1 MAKPKRDRTP
11 ASLVLDLVM
20 LVLIS
25 VNIALLLFEWLFLSE
40 VVQQALARHVPAFY
54 QFYDENIHAHFL
66 WIDLAFIAVFVIDL
80 VGEWTAAVVRKTYRR
95 WYYYPFVHWYDVLG
109 CIPVGSFRFLRLLR
123 VFSLLFKMQKLRVV
137 DLRKT
142 ALYRVL
148 DRYRDI
154 AAEEVS
160 DRVVVKILD
169 GVQQEVQR
177 GSPVTERI
185 LREVVEPRRDA
196 LAASLSERI
205 QRATGETYALYKPDI
220 RRYIGHLVKEA
231 VEKNDEIHTIEQVP
245 MVGKTISVLL
255 ERAISD
261 IVYNV
266 LDEAVEDLAAAENNE
281 LVNQVTRIS
290 TEALLEIDH
299 KQVNAATREVV
310 SESLELIKQQVRV
323 QQWKKQGPAVEEVE
337 EPLKPRSNTF

>member
-1 MAKPKRDRTP
+1 MTKPKRDRTP
-11 ASLVLDLVM
+11 ASLVLDLAM

-25 VNIALLLFEWLFLSE
+25 LNILLLLFEWIFMSE
-40 VVQQALARHVPAFY
+40 AVQQGLSRYVPAFY
-54 QFYDENIHAHFL
+54 QFYDENIHEHFL
-66 WIDLAFIAVFVIDL
+66 WIDLAFIAVFVVDL
-80 VGEWTAAVVRKTYRR
+80 VGEWIAAVVRKTYRR

-123 VFSLLFKMQKLRVV
+123 IFSLLFKMQKLKVV

-160 DRVVVKILD
+160 DRVVVKILN
-169 GVQQEVQR
+169 GVQEEVQR

-196 LAASLSERI
+196 LAASLSKRI

-220 RRYIGHLVKEA
+220 RRYIDHLVEEA

-266 LDEAVEDLAAAENNE
+266 LDEAIEDLAAAENNE

-290 TEALLEIDH
+290 TEALFEIDH
-299 KQVNAATREVV
+299 RQLSATTREAII
-310 SESLELIKQQVRV
+310 ESLDLIKQQVRV
-323 QQWKKQGPAVEEVE
+323 QQWKKQKPTVEEVE
-337 EPLKPRSNTF
+337 EPLKPRPYTS